1 MASGYDKTPPPEG
14 RYEPDFGW
22 VGRLFVV
29 VLVMLVAVLGFGH
42 LFI

>member
-1 MASGYDKTPPPEG
+1 MVSGYDKTPPPEG

-22 VGRLFVV
+22 GGKLFLIAVVMIVG
-29 VLVMLVAVLGFGH
+29 VLGFGH